1 MRNNVWKDVGT
12 GGSDE
17 TAGALAL
24 ERDIMFACS
33 TCGFIVSNQYAGR
46 AHEAHGD
53 TDAMQPGMGCAS
65 RQCIRQRKQYRRKHF
80 MRTQHSRVAR
90 LETGVALLIAPPVT
104 RRPDTRAVLADVD
117 MRSAIGH
124 VKLLLLEM

>member
-1 MRNNVWKDVGT
+1 MGT
-12 GGSDE
+12 GKSDE
-17 TAGALAL
+17 TAGALAI

-46 AHEAHGD
+46 AHEARGD

-80 MRTQHSRVAR
+80 MRTQQSRVAR
-90 LETGVALLIAPPVT
+90 LETGIAFLIAPPVT
-104 RRPDTRAVLADVD
+104 RRPDTRTVLADVE
-117 MRSAIGH
+117 MRSVIGH
-124 VKLLLLEM
+124 VKSLLLDM